1 MGGGVLIMDRQ
12 GFTIIEM
19 IVAII
24 LLTSAVL
31 GLGASA
37 TYMLGVSSSAGVRS
51 EALQAVESRISQ
63 IVTDPRYPQLDSI
76 YVGEETDLPGL
87 EDFTRMTKITHT
99 QRQMGG
105 RVTDYKT
112 VMVTVSGPSL
122 PDGVSRTIIRGRP

>member
-1 MGGGVLIMDRQ
+1 ML
-12 GFTIIEM
+12 
-19 IVAII
+19 VAIV

-63 IVTDPRYPQLDSI
+63 IVTDPRYRALDSL

-87 EDFTRMTKITHT
+87 DDFTRVTKITHT
-99 QRQMGG
+99 QREKNG
-105 RVTDYKT
+105 RFTDYKT
-112 VMVTVSGPSL
+112 VMVTVSGPGL
-122 PDGVSRTIIRGRP
+122 PNGVSRTIIVGIP